1 MEFTFNTENYEV
13 LRIKECIWILFMQQ
27 ALLHTCDCSLE
38 GIISSYVWM
47 SKEKLRGK
55 NWEHGEITGK
65 TKEILSWSECGN
77 TVLLCVNSIGILKV
91 KLLEAN
97 CVTHNRSQKPHM
109 LVISKEYLLVLIC
122 RIRLQH
128 PVVLR
133 PRRQFHL
140 PVPNPVVP
148 DHRDPWN
155 PAVHSLINQL
165 SPVVLARRSLVAL
178 VVAVRNPRVLKPV
191 PDLLPAQQIN
201 PPSPLNLQRVRSFVF
216 KSRITRYR
224 RVCSK

>member
-1 MEFTFNTENYEV
+1 
-13 LRIKECIWILFMQQ
+13 MQQ
-27 ALLHTCDCSLE
+27 SLLHTCDCRLE

-55 NWEHGEITGK
+55 NWEHWEITGK
-65 TKEILSWSECGN
+65 TRGVSSWSECGN
-77 TVLLCVNSIGILKV
+77 TVLLRVNFIGILKL

-122 RIRLQH
+122 RIRQQH
-128 PVVLR
+128 LEVLR
-133 PRRQFHL
+133 QRRQFHP

-148 DHRDPWN
+148 DHRDPWS
-155 PAVHSLINQL
+155 PAVRSLRNQL

-178 VVAVRNPRVLKPV
+178 VVAVRNPRVPKPV
-191 PDLLPAQQIN
+191 LDLLPAQQIN
-201 PPSPLNLQRVRSFVF
+201 PPSPLNRQRVRPFVF
-216 KSRITRYR
+216 ESRITRYR
-224 RVCSK
+224 RICRK